1 MNRTFGVAA
10 LLMAALSATA
20 LPAATLPASAADIER
35 NSMPA
40 PVATIS
46 AARYGWSGAYVGLNL
61 GYLSGSGLLGA
72 RPHGIFGG
80 VQAGYN
86 WQVGPVVF
94 GGEADLQATGAEDTF
109 APYKFSNPW
118 FGTARGRLGYAF
130 ENVLFYA
137 TAGLASGK
145 GRLQMPGLSENHTH
159 FGWAGGVGVEF
170 GLTPGWSAKAEY
182 LFVGLADKTYVLS
195 GIRGGSDAHLLR
207 FGVNSR
213 F

>member
-1 MNRTFGVAA
+1 MNRTFGAAA
-10 LLMAALSATA
+10 LLMAALSAAA
-20 LPAATLPASAADIER
+20 LSAATLPASAADIGR

-46 AARYGWSGAYVGLNL
+46 AARYGWSGAYVGLNF
-61 GYLSGSGLLGA
+61 GYLSGSGLAGT
-72 RPHGIFGG
+72 RPQGVSGG

-86 WQVGPVVF
+86 WQAGPVVF

-109 APYKFSNPW
+109 ASYKFSNPW

-130 ENVLFYA
+130 ESVLLYA
-137 TAGLASGK
+137 TAGLAYGK
-145 GRLQMPGLSENHTH
+145 GRLQLPGLSESHTQL
-159 FGWAGGVGVEF
+159 GWTGGGGVEL

-182 LFVGLADKTYVLS
+182 LFVGLANQTYVLS
-195 GIRGGSDAHLLR
+195 GIRGGSDLHFLR
-207 FGVNSR
+207 FGINSR